1 MLSLAA
7 EQAPPRHQPVAR
19 AGDQLGVVR
28 AEVEAGHLAGVL
40 QRGQQVLLQPH
51 PAMPHCLI
59 FRSVFMTGF
68 HHLRGGILQISLAWN
83 LMDEWKCAG
92 GS

>member
-51 PAMPHCLI
+51 PAIKACLI
-59 FRSVFMTGF
+59 FRIVDQLSPFKMGQFTNFGGVELIGRDSLEMC
-68 HHLRGGILQISLAWN
+68 RG
-83 LMDEWKCAG
+83 
-92 GS
+92 